1 MTISVLTCDDHVDQ
15 IIRVATENGSPQ
27 DVQFR
32 DPTTFLSGIA
42 ASGTATNANVIEGEL
57 EITWVTSAYPPI
69 TPISSAK
76 YLVWCTF
83 PYRCDSSS
91 NNFRIAVQPLTA
103 DEIVVTTASRN
114 YSLTQREV
122 MLFGIIQFTPDEFF
136 WRITCT
142 SDSGVMSIPSQQ
154 ISLMWVELSGPYVA
168 PPPIP

>member
-42 ASGTATNANVIEGEL
+42 ASGTATNTNVIEGEL
-57 EITWVTSAYPPI
+57 EITWVNSAPI
-69 TPISSAK
+69 TPVSSAK

-83 PYRCDSSS
+83 PYSCDSTS
-91 NNFRIAVQPLTA
+91 NNFTISLQPLTA
-103 DEIVVTTASRN
+103 DEIVVSTSHRN
-114 YSLTQREV
+114 YSATQREV
-122 MLFGIIQFTPDEFF
+122 TLFGIVQSTTDPFL

-142 SDSGVMSIPSQQ
+142 SDSGTMSIPSEQ
-154 ISLMWVELSGPYVA
+154 ISILWVELSGPYVA
-168 PPPIP
+168 PLPPPP